1 MKNMLL
7 LALLLPVSVSAD
19 YAGFSVSRAYQKLPD
34 SAFYN
39 PGGRDMRSTTRTNQ
53 FRLYAGTQSGIWIA
67 EVGGGTLSSYRSRN
81 RGPIPGRPMGCC
93 DIAQQINTYNVDGS
107 AGVSLPVTSGL
118 SVFTM
123 AGATYVY
130 GTNHEYGENENGPNQ
145 DHRNVT
151 RDLAPIYMAGFKYK
165 ISESVRLRLDYTAIN
180 DVAKSHWTLHSDIRS
195 ASIGLEMD
203 F

>member
-1 MKNMLL
+1 MLTKKL
-7 LALLLPVSVSAD
+7 LTLALLAPCIAGAEN
-19 YAGFSVSRAYQKLPD
+19 YAGATLSRASQKLPD

-53 FRLYAGTQSGIWIA
+53 FRLYAGTQRGIWIA

-81 RGPIPGRPMGCC
+81 RGPIPGRPMGRC
-93 DIAQQINTYNVDGS
+93 DIAQKINTSTVYGS

-180 DVAKSHWTLHSDIRS
+180 
-195 ASIGLEMD
+195 
-203 F
+203 